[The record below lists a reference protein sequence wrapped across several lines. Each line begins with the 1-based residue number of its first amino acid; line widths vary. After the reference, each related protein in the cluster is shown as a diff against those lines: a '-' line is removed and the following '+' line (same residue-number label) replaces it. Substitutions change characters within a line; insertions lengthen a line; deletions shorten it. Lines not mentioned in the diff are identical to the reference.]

1 MKKSKHISQ
10 ILKIAKVNIR
20 HNFLKLLFI
29 SLIIIFLTPI
39 LFGTANLDA
48 TAVSVPLEM
57 LVSVIGIVFFVP
69 IFQPEHDSGISETV
83 SAKYTDATCVYLIR
97 LLYSIVA
104 TVILI
109 SLFCLFLFFRGCEIT
124 FHVIFGTVAD
134 ALILGAT
141 GLFAASL
148 TDNLP
153 VSIMMS
159 ILYYIM
165 SISLKQKLKIFN
177 LFSMMYGDYEPNIYL
192 FSVAIILFALSV
204 IIKNLKSKKQ

>member
-1 MKKSKHISQ
+1 MKKSKYIFQ

-48 TAVSVPLEM
+48 TAVAVPLETF
-57 LVSVIGIVFFVP
+57 VSVIGIVFLVP
-69 IFQPEHDSGISETV
+69 IFQPEHDSGIRDTV
-83 SAKYTDATCVYLIR
+83 SSKYIGMTCVYSVR
-97 LLYSIVA
+97 LLCSVIA

-134 ALILGAT
+134 ALVLGAT

-153 VSIMMS
+153 VSFMMS
-159 ILYYIM
+159 VLYYIM
-165 SISLKQKLKIFN
+165 NITLNRKLKNFN
-177 LFSMMYGDYEPNIYL
+177 LFSMINGDYKPNIYL
-192 FSVAIILFALSV
+192 FSVAIILIALSV
-204 IIKNLKSKKQ
+204 IIKNLKSKKL